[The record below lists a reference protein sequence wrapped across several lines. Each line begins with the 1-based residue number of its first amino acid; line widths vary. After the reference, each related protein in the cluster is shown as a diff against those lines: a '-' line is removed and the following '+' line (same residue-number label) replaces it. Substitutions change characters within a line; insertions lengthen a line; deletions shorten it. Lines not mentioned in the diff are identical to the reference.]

1 MAVNLLKK
9 NSLALVASLLLAGHV
24 QATELLNS
32 SYDVSREL
40 FAALNPPFEQ
50 QWAKDNGG
58 DKLTIKQSHAGS
70 SKQALAILQGLK
82 ADVVTYNQVTDVQ
95 ILHDK
100 GKLIPA
106 DWQSRLPNNSSPFYS
121 TMGFLVRKGNPK
133 NIHDWNDLVR
143 SDVKLI
149 FPNPKTSGNARY
161 TYLAAWGA
169 ADKADGGD
177 KA

>member
-9 NSLALVASLLLAGHV
+9 RTLTLAALLLLVGQA

-82 ADVVTYNQVTDVQ
+82 ADVANLVMAALTSVSFSSETAPPSCVACLTQCFRGCVY
-95 ILHDK
+95 
-100 GKLIPA
+100 A
-106 DWQSRLPNNSSPFYS
+106 SSPPAPA
-121 TMGFLVRKGNPK
+121 PK
-133 NIHDWNDLVR
+133 NH
-143 SDVKLI
+143 
-149 FPNPKTSGNARY
+149 
-161 TYLAAWGA
+161 
-169 ADKADGGD
+169 
-177 KA
+177 